1 MAKSSISKDSFF
13 NVSGNPNLD
22 AADTGVDPS
31 TGRILT
37 KKERI
42 AIFKKRKINAN
53 KVFGKTDPK
62 LSKVGKITKPLAKF
76 GAIVKSDDGVKG
88 SSSDKEDKGGS
99 SGVQPQN
106 KLIEGLSKQI
116 SNNSRKITILKNI
129 VKSNIEKVSKIL
141 KGDAEKEKKEQ
152 REDQR
157 QTQLEDEKD
166 KKKKKEGLLEGVGK
180 SVGKSL
186 LKPVEAVGKTVKG
199 ILGRLTDAFTAL
211 FMGFVANK
219 GIKMFQ
225 ALLSGD
231 TETFKKMRNQIIG
244 SLAIAGGIFLALNG
258 GLLALPGIISTVAGA
273 IIPVMTA
280 IIGFLASP
288 AGLIALGLAAGIATI
303 FAIKKIIHKSRG
315 GDVFANERKEIDEEF
330 KEAGLRDT
338 SGFMNFIKGER
349 GEGKRY
355 LVKRDGKDTRLKFDE
370 LTEEEKAAVVKRD
383 AAKTNLKDLNKQRQ
397 REIKESNKK
406 IDRERKPGYKQLYD
420 SLKKPGHPL
429 AESPSP
435 KDYPELRD
443 YIAETNRLKKA
454 AELKIQQK
462 YDKKAVT
469 ISGDDAINTTINTNG
484 NDSVINSNVTKKGV
498 TTLNDVEAEVKEVNN
513 GGTGGEIP
521 TNEGVGTDSIKVD
534 SKNGDNKEVEY
545 TEMQYNAGG

>member
-42 AIFKKRKINAN
+42 SIFKNRKINAN
-53 KVFGKTDPK
+53 KVFGKTNSK
-62 LSKVGKITKPLAKF
+62 LSKVGKITKPLAQF
-76 GAIVKSDDGVKG
+76 GAIVKSDSADKG
-88 SSSDKEDKGGS
+88 SSGGA
-99 SGVQPQN
+99 QPQN
-106 KLIEGLSKQI
+106 KLIETLSKQI

-157 QTQLEDEKD
+157 QTQLNDEKD

-225 ALLSGD
+225 AMMSGD

-303 FAIKKIIHKSRG
+303 FAIKKIIHNSRG
-315 GDVFANERKEIDEEF
+315 GDVFANERKEITKELE
-330 KEAGLRDT
+330 EAGVKDT
-338 SGFMNFIKGER
+338 NQFLNFVTGKGTK
-349 GEGKRY
+349 KRY
-355 LVKRDGKDTRLKFDE
+355 RVKRDGEDKLLKFDE
-370 LTEEEKAAVVKRD
+370 LTEDEKAAVVKSD
-383 AAKTNLKDLNKQRQ
+383 AARTNLTDLNKQRQ
-397 REIKESNKK
+397 KETSEAIKK
-406 IDRERKPGYKQLYD
+406 IESERNPVQTKLMDDYYTGRATYKEY
-420 SLKKPGHPL
+420 
-429 AESPSP
+429 
-435 KDYPELRD
+435 
-443 YIAETNRLKKA
+443 ETYFNETVRLKKEA
-454 AELKIQQK
+454 RLKIQQK

-469 ISGDDAINTTINTNG
+469 ISGDDAINSTLNTDG
-484 NDSVINSNVTKKGV
+484 NESVINSNVTQNGIN
-498 TTLNDVEAEVKEVNN
+498 TLNDVEPEVKVVNN
-513 GGTGGEIP
+513 GGTGGETL

-534 SKNGDNKEVEY
+534 SKNGNNKEVEY

>member
-88 SSSDKEDKGGS
+88 SSSDKEGKGGS

-157 QTQLEDEKD
+157 QTQLNDEKD

-186 LKPVEAVGKTVKG
+186 LKPVEAVGKSVKG
-199 ILGRLTDAFTAL
+199 ILGRLGDAFMAL

-225 ALLSGD
+225 AMLSGD

-244 SLAIAGGIFLALNG
+244 AVAIAGGIFLALNG
-258 GLLALPGIISTVAGA
+258 GLLALPGIISGVASAVIPVIGA
-273 IIPVMTA
+273 IL
-280 IIGFLASP
+280 GFLASP
-288 AGLIALGLAAGIATI
+288 AGLIALGIAAGIGTV
-303 FAIKKIIHKSRG
+303 FAIKALIDKSRG
-315 GDVFANERKEIDEEF
+315 G
-330 KEAGLRDT
+330 KEANAERDEINQELKDAGVKKTRSLR
-338 SGFMNFIKGER
+338 SLGFSAGYDVM
-349 GEGKRY
+349 
-355 LVKRDGKDTRLKFDE
+355 RDGKKTFVKYDQLTDE
-370 LTEEEKAAVVKRD
+370 ERAAVDKN
-383 AAKTNLKDLNKQRQ
+383 TENLKKVNDLNKKRKQDIKAAKKA
-397 REIKESNKK
+397 IKEEREPE
-406 IDRERKPGYKQLYD
+406 RERLKEIAKITDDYTAHNAYKEETKRLRKQAEADINAEFKKNVAKIAGPEAAAKYD
-420 SLKKPGHPL
+420 SLDTKTTG
-429 AESPSP
+429 
-435 KDYPELRD
+435 DGNN
-443 YIAETNRLKKA
+443 IKA
-454 AELKIQQK
+454 SNNIKN
-462 YDKKAVT
+462 
-469 ISGDDAINTTINTNG
+469 GINKL
-484 NDSVINSNVTKKGV
+484 DE
-498 TTLNDVEAEVKEVNN
+498 VEPDIKQVNN
-513 GGTGGEIP
+513 GGTGGTTT
-521 TNEGVGTDSIKVD
+521 TNTGNATNNVKIN
-534 SKNGDNKEVEY
+534 SKNSDNSEVNFAQ
-545 TEMQYNAGG
+545 MQYNTGG